1 MPEMFNFRVH
11 WMYKGK
17 VYFDE
22 FCAASESQAAQYF
35 NENKRSAVSLVRV
48 VYIGPDDGGG
58 GVQEIVHSPDS
69 PFSPLMARRR
79 LDKDEDAR

>member
-1 MPEMFNFRVH
+1 MYKFRAH

-22 FCAASESQAAQYF
+22 FCAASESQAARYF
-35 NENKRSAVSLVRV
+35 NDHKRSEVSLVRV
-48 VYIGPDDGGG
+48 VYIGPDDGGI
-58 GVQEIVHSPDS
+58 GVQEFAHSPDS
-69 PFSPLMARRR
+69 PFGPLMARRK